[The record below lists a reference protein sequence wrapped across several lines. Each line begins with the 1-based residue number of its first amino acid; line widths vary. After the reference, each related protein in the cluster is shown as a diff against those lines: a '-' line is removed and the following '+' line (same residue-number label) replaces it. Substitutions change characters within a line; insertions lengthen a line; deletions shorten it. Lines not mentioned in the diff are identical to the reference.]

1 MVEKLE
7 RDGMVAV
14 LYSPGWGAGWSTW
27 NTNHAEEL
35 LFDKELVLA
44 LENGGPYEVEK
55 IIESRYPEYEIYTG
69 GVSDLKIAWVPKG
82 DVFRIDEYDGNES
95 IVYLGDEDDLW
106 MVA

>member
-27 NTNHAEEL
+27 NTAHAEEL
-35 LFDKELVLA
+35 VFDKELVLA
-44 LENGGPYEVEK
+44 LENGGPDEVKK
-55 IIESRYPEYEIYTG
+55 IIEKRYPNNEIYAG
-69 GVSDLKIAWVPKG
+69 GADDLKVRWIPKG
-82 DVFRIDEYDGNES
+82 TVFRIDEYDGNES
-95 IVYLGDEDDLW
+95 IVYLGDDSW